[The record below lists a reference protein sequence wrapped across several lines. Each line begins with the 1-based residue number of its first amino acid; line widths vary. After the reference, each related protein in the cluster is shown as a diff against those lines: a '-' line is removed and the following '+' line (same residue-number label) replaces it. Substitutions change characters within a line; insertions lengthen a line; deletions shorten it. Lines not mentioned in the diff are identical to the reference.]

1 MHITIIDCIVH
12 STAVREA
19 YISARF
25 GIRTLESKVCL
36 QVPLQRVAGA
46 VGAEEVHRF
55 SWLG

>member
-1 MHITIIDCIVH
+1 VH
-12 STAVREA
+12 SAAVREA

-25 GIRTLESKVCL
+25 GISTLGSKVCL